1 MKKTTGLVSVVICL
15 LSCTASAHEKAN
27 TQENFNVHKELASNK
42 VVSATGAFTKMKSL
56 VGTWVREGDTNS
68 TFNITFELTAKGSTL
83 METWNSKGKK
93 HSLTVYHLN
102 GENLMATHYC
112 PQGNQ
117 PRLHLSKDST
127 LDKLSFSYLDATNLK
142 SIDHSHQHSL
152 GFEIGAAG
160 QKVLRSE
167 SYLKKGD
174 EDFSTMNLIRK

>member
-1 MKKTTGLVSVVICL
+1 MKNTIGLASVVICL
-15 LSCTASAHEKAN
+15 LSCTASAHEKTN
-27 TQENFNVHKELASNK
+27 PQENLKVDKELASNEAL
-42 VVSATGAFTKMKSL
+42 SATGAFTKMKSL

-117 PRLHLSKDST
+117 PRLHLSKDAT
-127 LDKLSFSYLDATNLK
+127 LDKLSFNYLDATNLK

-152 GFEIGAAG
+152 GFEVGAAG

-174 EDFSTMNLIRK
+174 EEVSSMKLVRK